1 MSQITDQDLGLD
13 IIAAKSR
20 YTAIV
25 TQRIDP
31 NRRDDYL
38 QWQRGITAAA
48 STFPGYVKTEVFE
61 PIPNLIPEWVTLVHF
76 KDNESLEN
84 WINSDERKHWTE
96 TFHQDF
102 GAYDF
107 QKLGGL
113 DAWFSSVTGSAPIPD
128 WRMAA
133 TVVLALY
140 PTVMLWTLYVS
151 PHLASLPFAA
161 SMLIGN
167 IASVSILQW
176 ILMPAVTRVLSF
188 WLQPTRSAGRAA
200 TIAGFV
206 AIVVTL
212 GGLAWIFETIGSGA
226 ADL

>member
-1 MSQITDQDLGLD
+1 MSQSNDHDLGLE

-25 TQRIDP
+25 TQRIDAS
-31 NRRDDYL
+31 RRDEYL

-48 STFPGYVKTEVFE
+48 AKHPGYDKTEVFE
-61 PIPNLIPEWVTLVHF
+61 PIPDVMPEWVTLVHF
-76 KDNESLEN
+76 KDNESLER
-84 WINSDERKHWTE
+84 WINSDDRRDWTE
-96 TFHQDF
+96 KFHRDF

-107 QKLGGL
+107 QKLGGF
-113 DAWFSSVTGSAPIPD
+113 DAWFSGVKGPAPVPD
-128 WRMAA
+128 WRIAT

-140 PTVMLWTLYVS
+140 PTVMLWTLYVA

-176 ILMPAVTRVLSF
+176 ILMPLVTRGLSF
-188 WLQPTRSAGRAA
+188 WLQPTRNVGLMMS
-200 TIAGFV
+200 IAGFV
-206 AIVVTL
+206 GIAAL
-212 GGLAWIFETIGSGA
+212 LAGMVWIFETIR
-226 ADL
+226 